1 MRSSKCLYSLEW
13 TIFHAYD
20 WTWSKAELFWL
31 LLLYC
36 VFLRIKDR
44 ICNLFTKSSF
54 QTLFSLF
61 FFLSTVPLSLH
72 NNPATG
78 DFAAQRLELPV
89 RYTFE
94 VMCHANKYSKSN
106 VCRHRDCRSQV
117 YFPFYLTPQ
126 AVQGLY
132 VLRNLKMRLGEGK
145 LACYHYCI

>member
-1 MRSSKCLYSLEW
+1 MLV
-13 TIFHAYD
+13 
-20 WTWSKAELFWL
+20 
-31 LLLYC
+31 LYC

-44 ICNLFTKSSF
+44 ICKNCLPNRLFK
-54 QTLFSLF
+54 LFRF
-61 FFLSTVPLSLH
+61 FFFFYTVPLSLH

-78 DFAAQRLELPV
+78 DFTAQRFKLPV

-94 VMCHANKYSKSN
+94 VMCHANKYSKIS
-106 VCRHRDCRSQV
+106 VCRHRDCRSHV

-145 LACYHYCI
+145 PACYHYCI